1 MIRLKSLQQRV
12 SLFMLLPVAI
22 LLFAMGFIGFIYA
35 RNHLLNQWGEATIL
49 RLQRAAHHIDMRL
62 NVPRQ
67 ILSIFNKS
75 AGMPNANH
83 IQNMVINQL
92 KELEGV
98 VRVKLT
104 WMVQEDNAEFVSDH
118 KHSDRNSKATHMSGK
133 HQTMHEKHHILR
145 FHRGSIVE
153 VTPPLYDSP
162 IDKETI
168 SLISDLKDENDKTI
182 GRLEV
187 VLRFDYLVD
196 IVGST
201 GWWQKHKAF
210 LINSEGRILS
220 STTSKERGQFAD
232 KDPLEQSTMYAML
245 TMPFGTIFGKGFPPD
260 QVSGFYKLQ
269 EAPWTLVI
277 ITDGKEVLS
286 PIVHFRLI
294 YFITGLIFI
303 LIILVLIRFVT
314 GRTVSSIKDVSNA
327 ADKIAKGQYGVSLPV
342 KTSDE
347 IGELIHSFNTMVVQL
362 EERAR
367 LKDSINLAKEVQ
379 MNLLPQ
385 KKIDFE
391 TLDIAGKSIYCDETG
406 GDYYD
411 FFQVPGFGEDQIGI
425 AVGDVAGHGI
435 ASALT
440 MTTVRAMIR
449 SRAIQSGSLGEM
461 ITDVNRL
468 LCEDTTETG
477 NFMTLFFMVFDPV
490 KRKICWVRAGHD
502 PAILYD
508 SFRDEFDELGGKGI
522 ALGVDDKW
530 SFQEYSLNGWG
541 YGQVILIGTDGIW
554 ETENPQGERFGRER
568 LRRIICQN
576 SHACA
581 EKILQAIMDAL
592 TTFRQNA
599 TQEDDVTLVVVKA
612 KPER

>member
-22 LLFAMGFIGFIYA
+22 LLFAMGFIGFIFA

-49 RLQRAAHHIDMRL
+49 KLQRAAHHIDMRL
-62 NVPRQ
+62 KGPRQ
-67 ILSIFNKS
+67 MLSIFNKS
-75 AGMPNANH
+75 AGMPNASN
-83 IQNMVINQL
+83 IQNMVIDQL
-92 KELEGV
+92 EELEGV

-104 WMVQEDNAEFVSDH
+104 WMVQENNSEVVSEHNHSDPNAEAHHTDE
-118 KHSDRNSKATHMSGK
+118 K
-133 HQTMHEKHHILR
+133 HQIMHKKHHILR

-153 VTPPLYDSP
+153 VTPPRYDSP

-168 SLISDLKDENDKTI
+168 SLLSNLKDENDKTI

-210 LINSEGRILS
+210 LINSEGKILS
-220 STTSKERGQFAD
+220 STTAKGRRQFAD

-245 TMPFGTIFGKGFPPD
+245 SMPFGTIFGKGFPPD

-269 EAPWTLVI
+269 EAAWTLVI

-314 GRTVSSIKDVSNA
+314 GRTVSSIKDVSDA
-327 ADKIAKGQYGVSLPV
+327 ADKVAKGQYGVSLPV

-362 EERAR
+362 EERVR
-367 LKDSINLAKEVQ
+367 LKDSMNLAKEVQ

-391 TLDIAGKSIYCDETG
+391 SLDIAGKSIYCDETG

-411 FFQVPGFGEDQIGI
+411 FFKIGEDRIGI
-425 AVGDVAGHGI
+425 VVGDVAGHGI

-468 LCEDTTETG
+468 LWEDTTETG
-477 NFMTLFFMVFDPV
+477 NFITLFFMVFDTV
-490 KRKICWVRAGHD
+490 KGKISWVRAGHD

-508 SFRDEFDELGGKGI
+508 SLKDEFDELSDGGI
-522 ALGVDDKW
+522 ALGVDEKW
-530 SFQEYSLNGWG
+530 SYQEYSLSGWG
-541 YGQVILIGTDGIW
+541 YGQIILIGTDGIW
-554 ETENPQGERFGRER
+554 ETENHQGERFGKDR
-568 LRRIICQN
+568 LRQIICQN
-576 SHACA
+576 SHAPA
-581 EKILQAIMDAL
+581 EKILQAIIDAL
-592 TTFRQNA
+592 TAFRQNK
-599 TQEDDVTLVVVKA
+599 TQEDDVTLVVIKA
-612 KPER
+612 KPEK

>member
-22 LLFAMGFIGFIYA
+22 LLIAMGFIGFIYV

-49 RLQRAAHHIDMRL
+49 KLQRAAHHIDMRL
-62 NVPRQ
+62 NGPMEM
-67 ILSIFNKS
+67 LSIFNKS

-83 IQNMVINQL
+83 IQNMVIDQL
-92 KELEGV
+92 EELEGV

-104 WMVQEDNAEFVSDH
+104 WMLQEDNSEVVSDP
-118 KHSDRNSKATHMSGK
+118 KHSGPNSKASDMSEK
-133 HQTMHEKHHILR
+133 HQIMHEKHHILR

-153 VTPPLYDSP
+153 VTPPRYDSP
-162 IDKETI
+162 IDKQTI
-168 SLISDLKDENDKTI
+168 SLISDLKDKNDKTI

-210 LINSEGRILS
+210 LINSEGKIFS
-220 STTSKERGQFAD
+220 STTSNERRQFAD
-232 KDPLEQSTMYAML
+232 EDPLEQSTMYAML

-260 QVSGFYKLQ
+260 KVSGFYKLQ

-303 LIILVLIRFVT
+303 LIILVLIRLVT
-314 GRTVSSIKDVSNA
+314 GHTVASIKDVSNA
-327 ADKIAKGQYGVSLPV
+327 ADKVAKGQYDVSLPV
-342 KTSDE
+342 RTSDE

-362 EERAR
+362 EERVR
-367 LKDSINLAKEVQ
+367 LKDSINLAREVQ

-406 GDYYD
+406 GDYFD
-411 FFQVPGFGEDQIGI
+411 FFQIGKEQIAI
-425 AVGDVAGHGI
+425 
-435 ASALT
+435 
-440 MTTVRAMIR
+440 VRAMIR

-477 NFMTLFFMVFDPV
+477 NFMTLFFMVFDTA
-490 KRKICWVRAGHD
+490 KGKIYWVRAGHD

-508 SFRDEFDELGGKGI
+508 SLKDEFNELSDGGI

-530 SFQEYSLNGWG
+530 LFQEYSRTGWG
-541 YGQVILIGTDGIW
+541 YGQVMLIGTDGIW

-576 SHACA
+576 SYASA
-581 EKILQAIMDAL
+581 EKILQAIIDAL

-599 TQEDDVTLVVVKA
+599 RQEDDVTLVVVKA